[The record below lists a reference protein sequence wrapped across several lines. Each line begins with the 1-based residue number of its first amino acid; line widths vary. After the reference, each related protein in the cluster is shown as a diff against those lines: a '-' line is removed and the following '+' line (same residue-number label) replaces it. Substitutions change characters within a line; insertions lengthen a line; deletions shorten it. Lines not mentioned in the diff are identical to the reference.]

1 LTLLGSDAVARFNAS
16 RRCPPHMLAAP
27 PGNRPPPD
35 VSVCARECVHAC
47 VHVSVCVCV
56 CVRVCICVCMC
67 VHVCARVCV
76 HVCVCVCACA
86 CMCVCAR
93 ACVCTCVFVRMCLGV
108 CPLQNGSARR
118 NRICMTVCQ
127 GAVPQ
132 YSARERRRR
141 RSCPCGSTRSNSS
154 TEAETLSVTDAV
166 LFLMC
171 SRFCLLTSRLA
182 HKLP

>member
-1 LTLLGSDAVARFNAS
+1 MALTLLGSDAVARFNAS

-76 HVCVCVCACA
+76 HVCVCVCV
-86 CMCVCAR
+86 CVHV
-93 ACVCTCVFVRMCLGV
+93 CVCTCVCVYMCVCAHVLGRV
-108 CPLQNGSARR
+108 SPPKWECTQEQDLHDR
-118 NRICMTVCQ
+118 
-127 GAVPQ
+127 VP
-132 YSARERRRR
+132 
-141 RSCPCGSTRSNSS
+141 GSS
-154 TEAETLSVTDAV
+154 TSVQCKRKEEEEELSLWQHTIQQQ
-166 LFLMC
+166 
-171 SRFCLLTSRLA
+171 
-182 HKLP
+182 H